1 MSVFISTAYLQKYD
15 HNSALKLKLQPSHI
29 EPGFV
34 RGINAFY
41 PELEL
46 LKEYYGQGLP
56 EHNRLTIQLE
66 KTLTRALDINAIIAG
81 YNLFKSGSTKEARFS
96 APIYRI
102 RPMSLYH
109 TNEQNSFALNKTP
122 PAHLAKFFYTLSVY
136 HPAGPLN
143 HSPDYDGNYLASVV
157 AFKGI
162 NLNPQNP
169 NFHSIASN
177 LFKLTYRYDS
187 YLRHYQSSDVNAPL
201 SFRYPSN
208 NYDSFVEFN
217 PEAKDIISN
226 RLQLWEAKVLS
237 LPENQAEYGS
247 YGMPLLNVT
256 LFIEIRWADKQRQG
270 WDVEE
275 LVFRKIFEHN
285 LQSYFADI
293 VFTRNTTDRFAY
305 NNKPLFKQKYL
316 KDLDQ
321 LNLNVYG
328 INSPVNYLK
337 AIVPGEMYFI
347 RIESEEDFGKFANLE
362 ENLLNKLRNAS
373 IGLLQ
378 FNVNGVTH
386 IRGVQNLKTSSQMLE
401 DFKEQHAIELL
412 EQIKEGKEQIDTEF
426 APKYQQVEENAQ
438 QYIERLIEKNE
449 QEIENLKVT
458 HEAYRDSR
466 FSNNQNLESEIRE
479 LRNQITD
486 VQYELG
492 TYENKVKSQAT
503 NWEPYE
509 QKVSQI
515 QDTLATLKDQAQ
527 AKLNLIKDWE
537 QKYQQSVADF
547 ETNPET
553 TEKYR
558 LATLHAQTMLASNLY
573 SSSHNFNL
581 GEDASEETN
590 SGTSV
595 ENTNSTNST
604 TDTHS
609 DAYSSA
615 SYELNIE
622 PESGTHQEL
631 NLELEPTLV
640 TDDVLFEVGTTTT
653 LEEGIEVSNQDNLT
667 TANTEVVSVESVP
680 NYPEAE
686 SSVNTGIS
694 DDLFLEPPTT
704 EQASSIS
711 NSDLDS
717 DLSSSGLSS
726 SAMMDP
732 FAENATASAV
742 LETSEKSGSSASS
755 PNMDSLFDF
764 DVGEEDY
771 FQGSGFSELESSP
784 ATSTASSAPASSNHS
799 QPDSNSD
806 DLFSDVEQAS
816 STPTSAPSTP
826 PAKSQKFNFDDFD
839 EFDDF

>member
-1 MSVFISTAYLQKYD
+1 
-15 HNSALKLKLQPSHI
+15 
-29 EPGFV
+29 
-34 RGINAFY
+34 
-41 PELEL
+41 
-46 LKEYYGQGLP
+46 
-56 EHNRLTIQLE
+56 
-66 KTLTRALDINAIIAG
+66 
-81 YNLFKSGSTKEARFS
+81 
-96 APIYRI
+96 
-102 RPMSLYH
+102 
-109 TNEQNSFALNKTP
+109 
-122 PAHLAKFFYTLSVY
+122 
-136 HPAGPLN
+136 
-143 HSPDYDGNYLASVV
+143 
-157 AFKGI
+157 
-162 NLNPQNP
+162 
-169 NFHSIASN
+169 
-177 LFKLTYRYDS
+177 
-187 YLRHYQSSDVNAPL
+187 
-201 SFRYPSN
+201 
-208 NYDSFVEFN
+208 
-217 PEAKDIISN
+217 
-226 RLQLWEAKVLS
+226 
-237 LPENQAEYGS
+237 
-247 YGMPLLNVT
+247 
-256 LFIEIRWADKQRQG
+256 
-270 WDVEE
+270 
-275 LVFRKIFEHN
+275 
-285 LQSYFADI
+285 
-293 VFTRNTTDRFAY
+293 
-305 NNKPLFKQKYL
+305 
-316 KDLDQ
+316 
-321 LNLNVYG
+321 
-328 INSPVNYLK
+328 
-337 AIVPGEMYFI
+337 
-347 RIESEEDFGKFANLE
+347 
-362 ENLLNKLRNAS
+362 
-373 IGLLQ
+373 
-378 FNVNGVTH
+378 
-386 IRGVQNLKTSSQMLE
+386 
-401 DFKEQHAIELL
+401 
-412 EQIKEGKEQIDTEF
+412 
-426 APKYQQVEENAQ
+426 
-438 QYIERLIEKNE
+438 
-449 QEIENLKVT
+449 
-458 HEAYRDSR
+458 
-466 FSNNQNLESEIRE
+466 
-479 LRNQITD
+479 
-486 VQYELG
+486 
-492 TYENKVKSQAT
+492 
-503 NWEPYE
+503 
-509 QKVSQI
+509 
-515 QDTLATLKDQAQ
+515 
-527 AKLNLIKDWE
+527 
-537 QKYQQSVADF
+537 
-547 ETNPET
+547 
-553 TEKYR
+553 
-558 LATLHAQTMLASNLY
+558 MLASNLY